1 MSIFFDARFIRVG
14 HTDGVSRFA
23 INLFRELCKILPV
36 TAIVS
41 NEDQLAELPEGCDH
55 ILECPVDSPRE
66 LGFAKRMNA
75 RGASLVFSPMQTTGG
90 IGRKFKL
97 VLTIHDLIYYRHRT
111 PPREFN
117 PLVRLLWRAY
127 HLSFWPQRLLLKKAD
142 ALVTVSE
149 TSKRE
154 ISAARLFRGPIE
166 VIPNAVDERIRQ
178 APPVRSLIHESATKE
193 NDYPPGQVIYMGS
206 FMPYKDVETLIR
218 GCSKNLNNVELHLAS
233 PIDERRRNELS
244 NLAAREN
251 TDVIFHNGL
260 TDDQYVE
267 LLDSCA
273 LLVTASRA
281 EGFCIPLVEG
291 FARGVPAVC
300 SDLPVLRE
308 VGADAAEYFEPG
320 NPQALGSAIRR
331 ALGTRENLSSKALE
345 RAKAFS
351 WKSSA
356 QKLADLLE
364 KLAKRP
370 ENSADSR

>member
-23 INLFRELCKILPV
+23 VNLFRELSKILPV

-41 NEDQLAELPEGCDH
+41 NEAQLEELPEGCDH

-75 RGASLVFSPMQTTGG
+75 RGASLIFSPMQTTGG

-127 HLSFWPQRLLLKKAD
+127 HLSFLPQRLLLRKAD

-154 ISAARLFRGPIE
+154 IVSARLYRGPIE
-166 VIPNAVDERIRQ
+166 VIPNAVDERIRL
-178 APPVRSLIHESATKE
+178 APATSSLIREGATNE
-193 NDYPPGQVIYMGS
+193 NGDQPSKVIYMGS

-218 GCSKNLNNVELHLAS
+218 GCSKRLNNVELHLVS
-233 PIDERRRNELS
+233 PIDERRRNELAT
-244 NLAAREN
+244 LALSE
-251 TDVIFHNGL
+251 TTVVVFHNGV
-260 TDDQYVE
+260 TDEQYVE
-267 LLDSCA
+267 LLDSST
-273 LLVTASRA
+273 LLVTASKA

-320 NPQALGSAIRR
+320 NPQALGAAIRR
-331 ALGTRENLSSKALE
+331 ARGTRENMSSKAFE
-345 RAKAFS
+345 RAEAFS
-351 WKSSA
+351 WSSSA
-356 QKLADLLE
+356 QKLADLLVG
-364 KLAKRP
+364 LAMLP
-370 ENSADSR
+370 EDSADSR